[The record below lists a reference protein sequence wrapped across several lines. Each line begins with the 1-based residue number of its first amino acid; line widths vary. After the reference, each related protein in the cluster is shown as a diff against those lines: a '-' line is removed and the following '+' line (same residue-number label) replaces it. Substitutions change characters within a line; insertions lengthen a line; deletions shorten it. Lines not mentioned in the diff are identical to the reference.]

1 MSESNYEQRCA
12 LRFYFRSGHSAT
24 EALGKLRQDYGDIAL
39 SRAQVFR
46 WFKAFSEGREVI
58 GDDPRS
64 GRPSSS
70 RTDENVDKIRELVR
84 ADRRMTV
91 RMIAHE
97 LNLTHTT
104 VHQILTNE
112 LEMSKICSSSSTATN
127 SERNVSSS
135 AVWLQKEVQNADR
148 CSDME
153 CSDSADVP
161 ESEASPKIVIKTEV
175 VSADEMTTAEQK
187 EIKEEAEN
195 KTQETPSQSA
205 KPVYVTTDKQNHQPS
220 SHSEVNENGQPK
232 GTKRRL
238 QKLTIAINELRK
250 VNTILNQPEPS
261 VQENVAF
268 GTYVASVMNKLHP
281 QQAILAQNEIQNI
294 LTRYRMDS
302 ATTTVLPNNVT
313 INQRPVV
320 SPQPQSPS
328 SASSSSSQ

>member
-1 MSESNYEQRCA
+1 MLQSN
-12 LRFYFRSGHSAT
+12 
-24 EALGKLRQDYGDIAL
+24 
-39 SRAQVFR
+39 
-46 WFKAFSEGREVI
+46 
-58 GDDPRS
+58 P
-64 GRPSSS
+64 
-70 RTDENVDKIRELVR
+70 LVR
-84 ADRRMTV
+84 P
-91 RMIAHE
+91 
-97 LNLTHTT
+97 NLIIKYS
-104 VHQILTNE
+104 VQQN
-112 LEMSKICSSSSTATN
+112 N
-127 SERNVSSS
+127 SIFFF
-135 AVWLQKEVQNADR
+135 LFFQNADR